1 MISNSLKNKKPDSP
15 ISATDHSLGLRL
27 ADFPIGSVES
37 RAAARALIQK
47 LSDQSGPRHGDVIV
61 SITSLDA
68 LVASEIYRLVTEPTE
83 PTMETA
89 EQLAYAKIWFKLPDG
104 VVRNQGSETG
114 KRLDMSKF
122 SNDFLKAVICAK
134 PQGDP
139 SGFRNVTIF
148 RDELLEVS
156 GKLEAE

>member
-114 KRLDMSKF
+114 KRLPPPAAP
-122 SNDFLKAVICAK
+122 AVCK